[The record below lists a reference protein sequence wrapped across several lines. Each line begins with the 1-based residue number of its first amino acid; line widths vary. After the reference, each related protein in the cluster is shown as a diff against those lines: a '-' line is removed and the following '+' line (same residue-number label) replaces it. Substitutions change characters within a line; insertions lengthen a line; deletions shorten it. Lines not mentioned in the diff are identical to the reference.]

1 MSRAGF
7 MFNFR
12 TKNIMFAYLQSVPIL
27 IRIPLDGQDTEHH
40 MASIMNTSI
49 TFKEEI
55 VFSFSHL
62 GHLFF
67 GDTNYNIYNEHAK
80 FVAKLPQE
88 ELKFNKIRLY
98 TIFESDSFNINF
110 QPFRVYARAELRK
123 SHLIYFK
130 SKPTLCELWK
140 KVS

>member
-1 MSRAGF
+1 
-7 MFNFR
+7 
-12 TKNIMFAYLQSVPIL
+12 MFAYLQSVPIV

-88 ELKFNKIRLY
+88 ELKFNKIRLS
-98 TIFESDSFNINF
+98 TIFESDSFDINF
-110 QPFRVYARAELRK
+110 QPFWVYARAELR
-123 SHLIYFK
+123 
-130 SKPTLCELWK
+130 
-140 KVS
+140 

>member
-98 TIFESDSFNINF
+98 TIFESDLFNINF
-110 QPFRVYARAELRK
+110 QPL
-123 SHLIYFK
+123 
-130 SKPTLCELWK
+130 
-140 KVS
+140 